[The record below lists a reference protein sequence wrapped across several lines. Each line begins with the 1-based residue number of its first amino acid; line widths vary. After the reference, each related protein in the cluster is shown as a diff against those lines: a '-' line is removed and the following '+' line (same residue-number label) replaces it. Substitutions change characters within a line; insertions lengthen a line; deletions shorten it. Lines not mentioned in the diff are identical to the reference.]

1 MCVDKLCYV
10 KMMLNKKKKQQHKNN
25 KRITYNSEYGLRRT
39 VNV

>member
-10 KMMLNKKKKQQHKNN
+10 KMMLNKKKQQYKNN